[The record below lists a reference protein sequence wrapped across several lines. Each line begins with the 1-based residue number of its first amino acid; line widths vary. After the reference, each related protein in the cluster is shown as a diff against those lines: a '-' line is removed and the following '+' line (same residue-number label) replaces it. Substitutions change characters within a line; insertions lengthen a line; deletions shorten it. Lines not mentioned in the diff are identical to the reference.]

1 MKKTLLAILLLPL
14 ISLGQKTIVE
24 ELSLKNGD
32 ISLPGTLTIPSSV
45 ENPPLLIFVH
55 GSGNVDRNGNQG
67 TTIKANYIAQL
78 ADSLNRK
85 GIAFYRYDKRTSNPQ
100 NFTFLEGITIQDF
113 VSDVS
118 IAISNFKDDT
128 RFKSIHLI
136 GHSQGSLIAM
146 LAADENIKSYISIA
160 GPGESIDKT
169 LVTQISKQNS
179 QIGEVAKQ
187 HVEELKETDTILS
200 VNPFLIQLFAPQN
213 QKFLK
218 SWIQLNPIEE
228 IKKIEIPTLIVQG
241 GSDLQV
247 TKEDA
252 SKLAN
257 ARNTAIMK
265 SEDKITVTLIQNM
278 NHVLK
283 TVKNSIENQNSYTSP
298 DFPLSKKLVES
309 ISEFIFKNE

>member
-1 MKKTLLAILLLPL
+1 MKKIFILFLLVPL
-14 ISLGQKTIVE
+14 ISLGQEIITE
-24 ELSLKNGD
+24 ELNLKNGE
-32 ISLPGTLTIPSSV
+32 ISLPGTLTIPAV
-45 ENPPLLIFVH
+45 EKPPLLIFVH

-67 TTIKANYIAQL
+67 AAIKANYINQL

-257 ARNTAIMK
+257 ARNTAIIK

>member
-24 ELSLKNGD
+24 ELSLKNGE
-32 ISLPGTLTIPSSV
+32 ISLPGTLTIPAV
-45 ENPPLLIFVH
+45 EKPPLLIFVH

-67 TTIKANYIAQL
+67 AAIKANYINQL

-257 ARNTAIMK
+257 ARNTAIIK

>member
-1 MKKTLLAILLLPL
+1 MKKILIVFLLLPIL
-14 ISLGQKTIVE
+14 SLGQEIVTE
-24 ELSLKNGD
+24 ELNLKND
-32 ISLPGTLTIPSSV
+32 EISLPGTLTIPSSV
-45 ENPPLLIFVH
+45 EKPPLLIFVH

-67 TTIKANYIAQL
+67 SAIQANYINQL
-78 ADSLNRK
+78 ADSLYKK
-85 GIAFYRYDKRTSNPQ
+85 GIAFYRYDKRTTIPA
-100 NFTFLEGITIQDF
+100 NFAFLKGTTIQDF

-136 GHSQGSLIAM
+136 GHSQGSIVAM
-146 LAADENIKSYISIA
+146 LALNEIVKSYISLA

-169 LVTQISKQNS
+169 LVTQISKQNT

-187 HVEELKETDTILS
+187 HIDELKETDTILS

-218 SWIQLNPIEE
+218 SWMQLNPTEE
-228 IKKIEIPTLIVQG
+228 IKKIEIPTLIIQG
-241 GSDLQV
+241 DSDLQV

-252 SKLAN
+252 GKLAN
-257 ARNTAIMK
+257 ARNAAIIK
-265 SEDKITVTLIQNM
+265 SEDKIMVTLIENM

-283 TVKNSIENQNSYTSP
+283 TVENSTENQNSYTSP
-298 DFPLSKKLVES
+298 DFPLSKKLVEA

>member
-1 MKKTLLAILLLPL
+1 MKKTLLALLLLPL
-14 ISLGQKTIVE
+14 ISLGQETTVE

-32 ISLPGTLTIPSSV
+32 ISLPGTLTIPSFV
-45 ENPPLLIFVH
+45 EKPPLLIFVH

-67 TTIKANYIAQL
+67 SLIKANYIAQL
-78 ADSLNRK
+78 ADSLNKK
-85 GIAFYRYDKRTSNPQ
+85 GIAFYRYDKRTSNPE
-100 NFTFLEGITIQDF
+100 NFKFLKDITISDF
-113 VSDVS
+113 ASDVS
-118 IAISNFKDDT
+118 VAIANFNDDV

-146 LAADENIKSYISIA
+146 LALNKNVKSYISLA

-169 LVTQISKQNS
+169 LVTQISKQNI

-187 HVEELKETDTILS
+187 HIDELKETDTILS

-218 SWIQLNPIEE
+218 SWMLLNPTEE
-228 IKKIEIPTLIVQG
+228 IKKIKKPTLIIQG
-241 GSDLQV
+241 DSDLQV

-257 ARNTAIMK
+257 ARNTNILK
-265 SEDKITVTLIQNM
+265 SEDKITITLIQNM

-283 TVKNSIENQNSYTSP
+283 TVKNSTENQNSYTSS

-309 ISEFIFKNE
+309 ISEFILKNE